1 MEAQSSAP
9 GDDLERSKAPAVR
22 PYAILARNARTAPY
36 SVTARASRCNS
47 FAGGWA
53 TIIDHL

>member
-36 SVTARASRCNS
+36 SVTARASRC
-47 FAGGWA
+47 
-53 TIIDHL
+53 